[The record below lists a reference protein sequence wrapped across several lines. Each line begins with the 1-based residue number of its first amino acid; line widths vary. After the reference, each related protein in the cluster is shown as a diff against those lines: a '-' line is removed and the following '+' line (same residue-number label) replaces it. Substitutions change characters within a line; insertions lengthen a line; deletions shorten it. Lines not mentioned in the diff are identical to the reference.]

1 MENKEKPISRGHGKM
16 NMFMMEM
23 ALHTVDQQYSER
35 KINSGFHKIQKL
47 TLSSEKQTVQ
57 L

>member
-35 KINSGFHKIQKL
+35 KINIGFHKIQKL